1 MPLRVTTQEF
11 WRKRI
16 WEVVAS
22 GLELHQ
28 IIYRTDIGNWVRIQN
43 NTSRLLRN
51 VLPASCRLL
60 DAGCG
65 YGALY
70 EMVHA
75 APHFSGVQYTGLD
88 LSEDLIGIA
97 KLRYPDAAFEQCRLE
112 DAMYPENHFDFT
124 VFRSVEGMLHDN
136 GHSAAWSI
144 ALDNVKRMSKNIILI
159 EYGSVDDAVI
169 LTKGSNGE
177 WNVKSR

>member
-11 WRKRI
+11 WRTRI

-28 IIYRTDIGNWVRIQN
+28 IIYRTDIRNWNNIQYD
-43 NTSRLLRN
+43 TAKLLRGI
-51 VLPASCRLL
+51 LPTSCRLL

-70 EMVHA
+70 EVLHA
-75 APHFSGVQYTGLD
+75 VPHFANVQYTGLD

-97 KLRYPDAAFEQCRLE
+97 KIRYPNAIFKQCRLE
-112 DAMYPENHFDFT
+112 DADYPADHFDYT
-124 VFRSVEGMLHDN
+124 VFRSVEGMLNDN
-136 GHSAAWSI
+136 GHSTSWTI
-144 ALDNVKRMSKNIILI
+144 AFDNVKRMSKNIILI
-159 EYGSVDDAVI
+159 EYGAVSKPTI
-169 LTKGSNGE
+169 LTKNSNGE
-177 WNVKSR
+177 WNARS

>member
-16 WEVVAS
+16 WEVVAN

-28 IIYRTDIGNWVRIQN
+28 VIYRTDIGNWNKIQKA
-43 NTSRLLRN
+43 TAKLLKD
-51 VLPASCRLL
+51 VLPPSCNVL

-70 EMVHA
+70 EVLHA
-75 APHFSGVQYTGLD
+75 VPHFSGVQYTGLD
-88 LSEDLIGIA
+88 LSEDLVGIA
-97 KLRYPDAAFEQCRLE
+97 KLRYPDAVFEQCRLE
-112 DAMYPENHFDFT
+112 DAMYPDNHFDFT

-136 GHSAAWSI
+136 GYSAAWSM
-144 ALDNVKRMSKNIILI
+144 AFDNVKRMSKNVILI
-159 EYGSVDDAVI
+159 EYGAVDNATI
-169 LTKGSNGE
+169 LTKSSEGA
-177 WNVKSR
+177 WNAKSR

>member
-11 WRKRI
+11 WRTRI

-28 IIYRTDIGNWVRIQN
+28 IIFRTDIRNWNTIQQD
-43 NTSRLLRN
+43 TAKLLRGI
-51 VLPASCRLL
+51 LPASCRLL

-70 EMVHA
+70 EILHA
-75 APHFSGVQYTGLD
+75 VPHFAGVQYIGLD

-97 KLRYPDAAFEQCRLE
+97 KLRYPNAVFKQCRLE
-112 DAMYPENHFDFT
+112 DADYPADHFDYT

-136 GHSAAWSI
+136 GHSTSWTI
-144 ALDNVKRMSKNIILI
+144 AFDNVRRMSKNIILI
-159 EYGSVDDAVI
+159 EYGAVNKPTI
-169 LTKGSNGE
+169 LTKNSNGE
-177 WNVKSR
+177 WNARS